1 MGSLQFDLHSVGVHA
16 PGLCSLGELLAAC
29 RSGRPPDTDAVLAL
43 PAPAVLPPNERRRAS
58 QVVRLTLAAIEQALQ
73 GSPFPA
79 ESLRSVFATDE
90 GTGEVCQQLMET
102 VAMTRQVSPLLFPN
116 SVHNAPSGHFALA
129 YRNRQPSTVA
139 SLGLES
145 FASGLLCAASEAS
158 TTGEPVLFVAY
169 DPAMTP
175 PIDEVLPVTQP
186 SATAWILCD
195 HGLAEGRGALCSL
208 RMELGPTEG
217 EQPTALPPWVPAQWA
232 SNSSARALVALGLL
246 DARLGSV
253 QRLALG
259 SQMLR
264 LSRFE

>member
-1 MGSLQFDLHSVGVHA
+1 MGSLQFDLHAVGVHA
-16 PGLCSLGELLAAC
+16 PGLRSLGELLAVC
-29 RSGRPPDTDAVLAL
+29 RSGRPPDSEAVPAL
-43 PAPAVLPPNERRRAS
+43 PAPAELPPNERRRAS
-58 QVVRLTLAAIEQALQ
+58 QVVRLTLTAIDQALQ

-90 GTGEVCQQLMET
+90 GTGEICQQLMET
-102 VAMTRQVSPLLFPN
+102 VATTRQVSPLLFPN

-129 YRNRQPSTVA
+129 WRNRQPSTVA

-158 TTGEPVLFVAY
+158 ATAEPVLFVAY
-169 DPAMTP
+169 DPALTS
-175 PIDEVLPVTQP
+175 PIDELLPVTQP

-195 HGLAEGRGALCSL
+195 HALAKGKGALCSL
-208 RMELGPTEG
+208 RLNLGPAG
-217 EQPTALPPWVPAQWA
+217 SEQPTPLPPWLPSKWA
-232 SNSSARALVALGLL
+232 SNSSARALAALGLL
-246 DARLGSV
+246 DARPGTV

-259 SQMLR
+259 SQLLR